1 MLLESMDP
9 FLAEFDRLSRYTLG
23 ANGLSFPMDVIRR
36 GDELVCHFDLPGADA
51 ESIEVTL
58 DRDTLI
64 VQAGRTVAYREGEQ
78 LLVSERGS
86 GQITRRVRL
95 GDWAD
100 PDRVSASY
108 TDGVLTVVVPMAE
121 AAKPR
126 KVAVGK
132 GESAT
137 AKGITAGGE

>member
-9 FLAEFDRLSRYTLG
+9 FLAELDRLSKYALG
-23 ANGLSFPMDVIRR
+23 ASGLSFPMDVVRR
-36 GDELVCHFDLPGADA
+36 GDEVVCHFDLPGADPD
-51 ESIEVTL
+51 SIDVTL
-58 DRDTLI
+58 DGDTL
-64 VQAGRTVAYREGEQ
+64 VVHASRTIEYADGEQ

-100 PDRVSASY
+100 ADRVSAAY
-108 TDGVLTVVVPMAE
+108 ADGVLTVTVPVAE

-126 KVAVGK
+126 KVAVTRGNAVQ
-132 GESAT
+132 ETRS
-137 AKGITAGGE
+137 ITAAE